1 MISKSLARRLER
13 LEENLLPVLEEPIV
27 IRVFWLSPDG
37 KREDSGIA
45 FRLPAVPQPSKR
57 RRW

>member
-1 MISKSLARRLER
+1 MTTKNLVRRLER
-13 LEENLLPVLEEPIV
+13 LEESLLPVLEEPIV
-27 IRVFWLSPDG
+27 IRIFCVSPDG

-45 FRLPAVPQPSKR
+45 FTLPAVPQPFKR